1 MKQKIR
7 AISLFIIF
15 ILFFSS
21 LTAFAQDTESATA
34 DIVFTHDMHS
44 YIDPVQ
50 VNENGVLVEK
60 GGFAR
65 IKTIIDSVKKQNEN
79 TFVLD
84 GGDFSMGTLY
94 QSVFS
99 EKALEL
105 RLLGLMGYQATTIG
119 NHEFDYRSD
128 GLAKMLDAA
137 KASNDPLPIIV
148 QSNINWEA
156 SQGEYTEMLHKSM
169 ENYGVKKY
177 AIIQAGDLKAAVFG
191 LMGKEAASYAPT
203 SGLIFDDIVESSKE
217 IVNEIKKNENVD
229 LIIALSHSGTNSDPK
244 SSEDEIL
251 AKEVPEI
258 DVIISGHSHTYMDN
272 PILIGDT
279 AVVSAGEYG
288 RFVGN
293 LKLSKKENNRW
304 KVDQFTPIP
313 VDESIEPD
321 PDLQKTIDHYRESLN
336 SYIQLFGFDSYD
348 QIIARNPYP
357 FDSVQALYKDP
368 VDNPLGNLI
377 SDSYVY
383 EIKKVE
389 GENYIPV
396 DVAIVPVGIIRS
408 TLNQGDIHVRDAYE
422 ILSLGIGEDGISGYP
437 LINVYLT
444 GAELRMVAE
453 IDASLSD
460 LMSGTKL
467 YWSGLYSEF
476 NPHRMILNRVVDVK
490 LIGEDGSLKDLD
502 DKKLY
507 RVVAGLYSGQMLGAV
522 ESMSK
527 GLLQLKPK
535 DKDGNPLEGFS
546 SVIIKN
552 QSGMEVKEW
561 YAFADYL
568 SSFEKIDGISTIPA
582 KYAKSEGRKVIND
595 STGIKDILR
604 NPSAPFLKVAGI
616 LLLAILIIVLIIILL
631 VKLIRRITRKQ
642 SNKIAEK

>member
-1 MKQKIR
+1 MKQKIK

-21 LTAFAQDTESATA
+21 FTAFAQDIESATA

-65 IKTIIDSVKKQNEN
+65 IKTIIDSAKKQNEN

-137 KASNDPLPIIV
+137 KASNDPLPMIV

-321 PDLQKTIDHYRESLN
+321 PDLQKTIDRYRESLN
-336 SYIQLFGFDSYD
+336 SYIQLFGFDSYN

-368 VDNPLGNLI
+368 IDNPLGNLI

-437 LINVYLT
+437 LISVYLT

-568 SSFEKIDGISTIPA
+568 SSFEKTDGISTIPA

-595 STGIKDILR
+595 STDLKDILR

-616 LLLAILIIVLIIILL
+616 LLLAILIIVLVIILL

>member
-34 DIVFTHDMHS
+34 DIVFTHDLHS

-568 SSFEKIDGISTIPA
+568 SSFEKTDGISIIPA
-582 KYAKSEGRKVIND
+582 KYSKSEGRKVIND

-631 VKLIRRITRKQ
+631 VKLIRRVTRKQ

>member
-34 DIVFTHDMHS
+34 DIVFTHDLHS

-313 VDESIEPD
+313 VDESVEPD

-535 DKDGNPLEGFS
+535 DKDGNPLESFS

-582 KYAKSEGRKVIND
+582 KYSKSEGRKVIND

>member
-1 MKQKIR
+1 MKQKIK

-21 LTAFAQDTESATA
+21 FTAFAQDIESATA
-34 DIVFTHDMHS
+34 DIFFTHDMHS

-65 IKTIIDSVKKQNEN
+65 IKTIIDSAKKQNEN

-137 KASNDPLPIIV
+137 KASNDPLPMIV
-148 QSNINWEA
+148 QSNINWGA

-321 PDLQKTIDHYRESLN
+321 PDLQKTIDRYRESLN
-336 SYIQLFGFDSYD
+336 SYIQLFGFDSYN

-368 VDNPLGNLI
+368 IDNPLGNLI

-437 LINVYLT
+437 LISVYLT

-568 SSFEKIDGISTIPA
+568 SSFEKQMGFRQFPPNMPRA
-582 KYAKSEGRKVIND
+582 KVEKLSMTVP
-595 STGIKDILR
+595 ILR
-604 NPSAPFLKVAGI
+604 IFYEI
-616 LLLAILIIVLIIILL
+616 RVLH
-631 VKLIRRITRKQ
+631 
-642 SNKIAEK
+642 S

>member
-34 DIVFTHDMHS
+34 DIVFTHDLHS

-65 IKTIIDSVKKQNEN
+65 IKTIIDSVKTQNEN

-321 PDLQKTIDHYRESLN
+321 PDLQKTIDRYRESLN

-437 LINVYLT
+437 LISVYLT

-582 KYAKSEGRKVIND
+582 KYSKSEGRKVIND

>member
-21 LTAFAQDTESATA
+21 LTAFAQDIESATA

-293 LKLSKKENNRW
+293 LQLSKKENNRW

-582 KYAKSEGRKVIND
+582 KYSKSEGRKVIND

-631 VKLIRRITRKQ
+631 VKLIRRVTRKQ

>member
-1 MKQKIR
+1 MKQKIK

-21 LTAFAQDTESATA
+21 FTAFAQDIESATA

-65 IKTIIDSVKKQNEN
+65 IKTIIDSVKTQNEN

-137 KASNDPLPIIV
+137 KASNDPLPMIV

-156 SQGEYTEMLHKSM
+156 SQSEYTEMLHKSM

-321 PDLQKTIDHYRESLN
+321 PDLQKTIDRYRESLN
-336 SYIQLFGFDSYD
+336 SYIQLFGFDSYN

-368 VDNPLGNLI
+368 IDNPLGNLI

-437 LINVYLT
+437 LISVYLT

-568 SSFEKIDGISTIPA
+568 SSFEKTDGISTIPA

-595 STGIKDILR
+595 STDLKDILR

-616 LLLAILIIVLIIILL
+616 LLLAILIIVLVIILL

>member
-65 IKTIIDSVKKQNEN
+65 TKTIIDSVKKQNEN

-304 KVDQFTPIP
+304 KIDQFTPIP
-313 VDESIEPD
+313 VDESVEPD

-396 DVAIVPVGIIRS
+396 DVAIVPVGIVRS

-568 SSFEKIDGISTIPA
+568 SSFEKTDGISTIPA
-582 KYAKSEGRKVIND
+582 KYSKSEGRKVIND

-631 VKLIRRITRKQ
+631 VKLIRKITRKQ

>member
-34 DIVFTHDMHS
+34 DIVFTHDLHS

-336 SYIQLFGFDSYD
+336 SYIQLFGFDSYN

-568 SSFEKIDGISTIPA
+568 SSFEKTDGISIIPA
-582 KYAKSEGRKVIND
+582 KYSKSEGRKVIND

-631 VKLIRRITRKQ
+631 VKLIRRVTRKQ

>member
-1 MKQKIR
+1 MKQKIK

-21 LTAFAQDTESATA
+21 FTAFAQDIESATA

-137 KASNDPLPIIV
+137 KASNDPLPMIV

-321 PDLQKTIDHYRESLN
+321 PDLQKTIDRYRESLN
-336 SYIQLFGFDSYD
+336 SYIQLFGFDSYN

-368 VDNPLGNLI
+368 IDNPLGNLI

-437 LINVYLT
+437 LISVYLT

-568 SSFEKIDGISTIPA
+568 SSFEKTDGISTIPA

-595 STGIKDILR
+595 STDLKDILR

-616 LLLAILIIVLIIILL
+616 LLLAILIIVLVIILL

>member
-1 MKQKIR
+1 MKQKIK

-137 KASNDPLPIIV
+137 KASNDPLPMIV

-321 PDLQKTIDHYRESLN
+321 PDLQKTIDRYRESLN
-336 SYIQLFGFDSYD
+336 SYIQLFGFDSYN

-568 SSFEKIDGISTIPA
+568 SSFEKTDGISTIPA

-595 STGIKDILR
+595 STDLKDILR

-616 LLLAILIIVLIIILL
+616 LLLAILIIVLVIILL

>member
-1 MKQKIR
+1 MKQKIK

-21 LTAFAQDTESATA
+21 LTAFAQDIESATA

-65 IKTIIDSVKKQNEN
+65 IKTIIDSAKKQNEN

-137 KASNDPLPIIV
+137 KASNDPLPMIV

-321 PDLQKTIDHYRESLN
+321 PDLQKTIDRYRESLN
-336 SYIQLFGFDSYD
+336 SYIQLFGFDSYN

-437 LINVYLT
+437 LISVYLT

-568 SSFEKIDGISTIPA
+568 SSFEKTDGISTIPA

-595 STGIKDILR
+595 STDLKDILR

-616 LLLAILIIVLIIILL
+616 LLLVILIIVLVIILL
-631 VKLIRRITRKQ
+631 VRLIRRITRKQ

>member
-1 MKQKIR
+1 MKQKIK

-21 LTAFAQDTESATA
+21 FTAFAQDIESATA

-44 YIDPVQ
+44 YIDPAQ

-65 IKTIIDSVKKQNEN
+65 IKTIIDSVKTQNEN

-137 KASNDPLPIIV
+137 KASNDPLPMIV
-148 QSNINWEA
+148 QSNINWGA

-321 PDLQKTIDHYRESLN
+321 PDLQKTIDRYRESLN
-336 SYIQLFGFDSYD
+336 SYIQLFGFDSYN

-368 VDNPLGNLI
+368 IDNPLGNLI

-437 LINVYLT
+437 LISVYLT

-568 SSFEKIDGISTIPA
+568 SSFEKTDGISTIPA

-595 STGIKDILR
+595 STDLKDILR

-616 LLLAILIIVLIIILL
+616 LLLVILIIVLVIILL
-631 VKLIRRITRKQ
+631 VRLIRRITRKQ

>member
-1 MKQKIR
+1 MKQKIK

-21 LTAFAQDTESATA
+21 FTAFAQDTESATA
-34 DIVFTHDMHS
+34 DIVFTHDLHS

-137 KASNDPLPIIV
+137 KASNDPLPMIV
-148 QSNINWEA
+148 QSNINWGA

-321 PDLQKTIDHYRESLN
+321 PDLQKTIDRYRESLN
-336 SYIQLFGFDSYD
+336 SYIQLFGFDSYN

-368 VDNPLGNLI
+368 IDNPLGNLI

-582 KYAKSEGRKVIND
+582 KYSKSEGRKVIND

>member
-1 MKQKIR
+1 MKQKIK

-21 LTAFAQDTESATA
+21 FTAFAQDIESATA

-65 IKTIIDSVKKQNEN
+65 IKTIIDSAKKQNEN

-321 PDLQKTIDHYRESLN
+321 PDLQKTIDRYRESLN
-336 SYIQLFGFDSYD
+336 SYIQLFGFDSYN

-368 VDNPLGNLI
+368 IDNPLGNLI

-437 LINVYLT
+437 LISVYLT

-568 SSFEKIDGISTIPA
+568 SSFEKTDGISTIPA

-595 STGIKDILR
+595 STDLKDILR

-616 LLLAILIIVLIIILL
+616 LLLVILIIVLVIILL
-631 VKLIRRITRKQ
+631 VRLIRRITRKQ

>member
-34 DIVFTHDMHS
+34 DIVFTHDLHS

-128 GLAKMLDAA
+128 GLAKMLNAA
-137 KASNDPLPIIV
+137 KASNDPLPIIF

-535 DKDGNPLEGFS
+535 DKDGNPLESFS

-582 KYAKSEGRKVIND
+582 KYSKSEGRKVIND

-604 NPSAPFLKVAGI
+604 NPSAPFLKVTGI

>member
-34 DIVFTHDMHS
+34 DIVFTHDLHS

-288 RFVGN
+288 QFVGN

-437 LINVYLT
+437 LISVYLT

-568 SSFEKIDGISTIPA
+568 SSFEKTDGISTIPA
-582 KYAKSEGRKVIND
+582 KYSKSEGRKVIND

>member
-34 DIVFTHDMHS
+34 DIVFTHDLHS

-293 LKLSKKENNRW
+293 LQLSKKENNRW

-336 SYIQLFGFDSYD
+336 SYIQLFGFDSYN

-568 SSFEKIDGISTIPA
+568 SSFEKTDGISIIPA
-582 KYAKSEGRKVIND
+582 KYSKSEGRKVIND

>member
-34 DIVFTHDMHS
+34 DIVFTHDLHS

-229 LIIALSHSGTNSDPK
+229 LIIALSHSGTNSDSK

-313 VDESIEPD
+313 VDESVEPD

-568 SSFEKIDGISTIPA
+568 SSFEKTDGISTIPA

>member
-34 DIVFTHDMHS
+34 DIVFTHDLHS

-128 GLAKMLDAA
+128 GLAKMLNAA
-137 KASNDPLPIIV
+137 KASNDPLPIIF

-293 LKLSKKENNRW
+293 LQLSKKENNRW

-336 SYIQLFGFDSYD
+336 SYIQLFGFDSYN

-568 SSFEKIDGISTIPA
+568 SSFEKTDGISIIPA
-582 KYAKSEGRKVIND
+582 KYSKSEGRKVIND

>member
-1 MKQKIR
+1 MKQKIK

-21 LTAFAQDTESATA
+21 LTAFAQDIESATA

-65 IKTIIDSVKKQNEN
+65 IKTIIDSAKKQNEN

-137 KASNDPLPIIV
+137 KASNDPLPMIV

-156 SQGEYTEMLHKSM
+156 SQSEYTEMLHKSM

-279 AVVSAGEYG
+279 TVVSAGEYG

-321 PDLQKTIDHYRESLN
+321 PDLQKTIDRYRESLN
-336 SYIQLFGFDSYD
+336 SYIQLFGFDSYN

-368 VDNPLGNLI
+368 IDNPLGNLI

-437 LINVYLT
+437 LISVYLT

-568 SSFEKIDGISTIPA
+568 SSFEKQMGFRQFPPNMPRA
-582 KYAKSEGRKVIND
+582 KVEKLSMTVP
-595 STGIKDILR
+595 ILR
-604 NPSAPFLKVAGI
+604 IFYEI
-616 LLLAILIIVLIIILL
+616 RVL
-631 VKLIRRITRKQ
+631 R
-642 SNKIAEK
+642 S

>member
-34 DIVFTHDMHS
+34 DIVFTHDLHS

-293 LKLSKKENNRW
+293 LQLSKKENNRW

-568 SSFEKIDGISTIPA
+568 SSFEKTDGISIIPA
-582 KYAKSEGRKVIND
+582 KYSKSEGRKVIND

>member
-1 MKQKIR
+1 MKQKIK

-21 LTAFAQDTESATA
+21 FTAFAQDIESATA

-65 IKTIIDSVKKQNEN
+65 IKTIIDSAKKQNEN

-137 KASNDPLPIIV
+137 KASNDPLPMIV
-148 QSNINWEA
+148 QSNINWGA

-321 PDLQKTIDHYRESLN
+321 PDLQKTIDRYRESLN
-336 SYIQLFGFDSYD
+336 SYIQLFGFDSYN

-368 VDNPLGNLI
+368 IDNPLGNLI

-437 LINVYLT
+437 LISVYLT

-568 SSFEKIDGISTIPA
+568 SSFEKTDGISTIPA

-595 STGIKDILR
+595 STDLKDILR

-616 LLLAILIIVLIIILL
+616 LLLVILIIVLVIILL

>member
-34 DIVFTHDMHS
+34 DIVFTHDLHS

-229 LIIALSHSGTNSDPK
+229 LIIALSHSGTNSDSK

-304 KVDQFTPIP
+304 KVDLFTPIP

-568 SSFEKIDGISTIPA
+568 SSFEKTDGISTIPA
-582 KYAKSEGRKVIND
+582 KYSKSEGRKVIND
-595 STGIKDILR
+595 STDLKDILR

>member
-34 DIVFTHDMHS
+34 DIVFTHDLHS

-128 GLAKMLDAA
+128 GLAKMLNAA
-137 KASNDPLPIIV
+137 KASNDPLPMIV
-148 QSNINWEA
+148 QSNINWGA

-229 LIIALSHSGTNSDPK
+229 LIIALSHSGTNSDSK

-396 DVAIVPVGIIRS
+396 DVAIVPVGIVRS

-437 LINVYLT
+437 LISVYLT

-460 LMSGTKL
+460 LMSGNKL

-490 LIGEDGSLKDLD
+490 LIGEVGSLKDLD

-568 SSFEKIDGISTIPA
+568 SSFEKTDGISTIPA

-595 STGIKDILR
+595 STGIKDILL

-631 VKLIRRITRKQ
+631 VKLIRRVTRKQ

>member
-1 MKQKIR
+1 MKQKIK

-21 LTAFAQDTESATA
+21 FTAFAQDIESATA

-65 IKTIIDSVKKQNEN
+65 IKTIIDSAKKQNEN

-137 KASNDPLPIIV
+137 KASNDPLPMIV

-156 SQGEYTEMLHKSM
+156 SQSEYTEMLHKSM

-321 PDLQKTIDHYRESLN
+321 PDLQKTIDRYRESLN
-336 SYIQLFGFDSYD
+336 SYIQLFGFDSYN

-368 VDNPLGNLI
+368 IDNPLGNLI

-437 LINVYLT
+437 LISVYLT

-568 SSFEKIDGISTIPA
+568 SSFEKTDGISTIPA

-595 STGIKDILR
+595 STDLKDILR

-616 LLLAILIIVLIIILL
+616 LLLAILIIVLVIILL

>member
-34 DIVFTHDMHS
+34 DIVFTHDLHS

-229 LIIALSHSGTNSDPK
+229 LIIALSHSGTNSDSK

-568 SSFEKIDGISTIPA
+568 SSFEKTDGISTIPA

>member
-1 MKQKIR
+1 
-7 AISLFIIF
+7 
-15 ILFFSS
+15 
-21 LTAFAQDTESATA
+21 
-34 DIVFTHDMHS
+34 MHS

-65 IKTIIDSVKKQNEN
+65 IKTIIDSAKKQNEN

-137 KASNDPLPIIV
+137 KASNDPLPMIV

-321 PDLQKTIDHYRESLN
+321 PDLQKTIDRYRESLN
-336 SYIQLFGFDSYD
+336 SYIQLFGFDSYN

-368 VDNPLGNLI
+368 IDNPLGNLI

-437 LINVYLT
+437 LISVYLT

-535 DKDGNPLEGFS
+535 DKDGNPLESFS

-582 KYAKSEGRKVIND
+582 KYSKSEGRKVIND

-616 LLLAILIIVLIIILL
+616 LLLAILIIVLVIILL

>member
-34 DIVFTHDMHS
+34 DIVFTHDLHS

-293 LKLSKKENNRW
+293 LQLSKKENNRW

-336 SYIQLFGFDSYD
+336 SYIQLFGFDSYN

-568 SSFEKIDGISTIPA
+568 SSFEKTDGISIIPA
-582 KYAKSEGRKVIND
+582 KYSKSEGRKVIND

-631 VKLIRRITRKQ
+631 VKLIRRVTRKQ

>member
-34 DIVFTHDMHS
+34 DIVFTHDLHS

-304 KVDQFTPIP
+304 KIDQFTPIP
-313 VDESIEPD
+313 VDESVEPD

-437 LINVYLT
+437 LISVYLT

-568 SSFEKIDGISTIPA
+568 SSFEKTDGISTITA

-595 STGIKDILR
+595 STEIKDILR

>member
-34 DIVFTHDMHS
+34 DIVFTHDLHS

-535 DKDGNPLEGFS
+535 DKDGNPLESFS

-604 NPSAPFLKVAGI
+604 NPSAPFLKVTGI

>member
-1 MKQKIR
+1 M
-7 AISLFIIF
+7 
-15 ILFFSS
+15 
-21 LTAFAQDTESATA
+21 
-34 DIVFTHDMHS
+34 
-44 YIDPVQ
+44 
-50 VNENGVLVEK
+50 
-60 GGFAR
+60 
-65 IKTIIDSVKKQNEN
+65 
-79 TFVLD
+79 
-84 GGDFSMGTLY
+84 
-94 QSVFS
+94 
-99 EKALEL
+99 
-105 RLLGLMGYQATTIG
+105 
-119 NHEFDYRSD
+119 
-128 GLAKMLDAA
+128 
-137 KASNDPLPIIV
+137 
-148 QSNINWEA
+148 
-156 SQGEYTEMLHKSM
+156 
-169 ENYGVKKY
+169 
-177 AIIQAGDLKAAVFG
+177 
-191 LMGKEAASYAPT
+191 
-203 SGLIFDDIVESSKE
+203 
-217 IVNEIKKNENVD
+217 
-229 LIIALSHSGTNSDPK
+229 
-244 SSEDEIL
+244 
-251 AKEVPEI
+251 
-258 DVIISGHSHTYMDN
+258 
-272 PILIGDT
+272 
-279 AVVSAGEYG
+279 
-288 RFVGN
+288 
-293 LKLSKKENNRW
+293 
-304 KVDQFTPIP
+304 
-313 VDESIEPD
+313 
-321 PDLQKTIDHYRESLN
+321 N

-568 SSFEKIDGISTIPA
+568 SSFEKTDGISIIPA
-582 KYAKSEGRKVIND
+582 KYSKSEGRKVIND

>member
-1 MKQKIR
+1 MKQKIK

-21 LTAFAQDTESATA
+21 FTAFAQDIESATA

-65 IKTIIDSVKKQNEN
+65 IKTIIDSAKKQNEN

-137 KASNDPLPIIV
+137 KASNDPLPMIV

-229 LIIALSHSGTNSDPK
+229 LIIALSHSGTNSDRK

-279 AVVSAGEYG
+279 TVVSAGEYG

-321 PDLQKTIDHYRESLN
+321 PDLQKTIDRYRESLN
-336 SYIQLFGFDSYD
+336 SYIQLFGFDSYN

-368 VDNPLGNLI
+368 IDNPLGNLI

-437 LINVYLT
+437 LISVYLT

-535 DKDGNPLEGFS
+535 DKYGNPLEGFS

-595 STGIKDILR
+595 STDLKDILR

-616 LLLAILIIVLIIILL
+616 LLLVILIIVLVIILL
-631 VKLIRRITRKQ
+631 VRLIRRITREQ

>member
-34 DIVFTHDMHS
+34 DIVFTHDLHS

-128 GLAKMLDAA
+128 GLAKMLNAA
-137 KASNDPLPIIV
+137 KASNDPLPIIF

-595 STGIKDILR
+595 STDLKDILR
-604 NPSAPFLKVAGI
+604 NPSAPFLKVTGI
-616 LLLAILIIVLIIILL
+616 LLLAILIIVLIIIL
-631 VKLIRRITRKQ
+631 
-642 SNKIAEK
+642 

>member
-34 DIVFTHDMHS
+34 DIVFTHDLHS

-336 SYIQLFGFDSYD
+336 SYIQLFGFDSYN

-437 LINVYLT
+437 LISVYLT

-568 SSFEKIDGISTIPA
+568 SSFEKTDGISTIPA
-582 KYAKSEGRKVIND
+582 KYSKSEGRKVIND

>member
-1 MKQKIR
+1 MKQKIK

-34 DIVFTHDMHS
+34 DIVFTHDLHS

-137 KASNDPLPIIV
+137 KASNDPLPMIV
-148 QSNINWEA
+148 QSNINWGA

-321 PDLQKTIDHYRESLN
+321 PDLQKTIDRYRESLN

-368 VDNPLGNLI
+368 IDNPLGNLI

-582 KYAKSEGRKVIND
+582 KYSKSEGRKVIND

>member
-1 MKQKIR
+1 
-7 AISLFIIF
+7 
-15 ILFFSS
+15 
-21 LTAFAQDTESATA
+21 
-34 DIVFTHDMHS
+34 
-44 YIDPVQ
+44 
-50 VNENGVLVEK
+50 
-60 GGFAR
+60 
-65 IKTIIDSVKKQNEN
+65 
-79 TFVLD
+79 
-84 GGDFSMGTLY
+84 
-94 QSVFS
+94 
-99 EKALEL
+99 
-105 RLLGLMGYQATTIG
+105 
-119 NHEFDYRSD
+119 
-128 GLAKMLDAA
+128 
-137 KASNDPLPIIV
+137 
-148 QSNINWEA
+148 
-156 SQGEYTEMLHKSM
+156 
-169 ENYGVKKY
+169 
-177 AIIQAGDLKAAVFG
+177 
-191 LMGKEAASYAPT
+191 
-203 SGLIFDDIVESSKE
+203 
-217 IVNEIKKNENVD
+217 
-229 LIIALSHSGTNSDPK
+229 
-244 SSEDEIL
+244 
-251 AKEVPEI
+251 
-258 DVIISGHSHTYMDN
+258 
-272 PILIGDT
+272 
-279 AVVSAGEYG
+279 
-288 RFVGN
+288 
-293 LKLSKKENNRW
+293 
-304 KVDQFTPIP
+304 
-313 VDESIEPD
+313 
-321 PDLQKTIDHYRESLN
+321 
-336 SYIQLFGFDSYD
+336 
-348 QIIARNPYP
+348 
-357 FDSVQALYKDP
+357 VQALYKDP
-368 VDNPLGNLI
+368 IDNPLGNLI

-568 SSFEKIDGISTIPA
+568 SSFEKTDGISTIPA
-582 KYAKSEGRKVIND
+582 KYSKSEGRKVIND
-595 STGIKDILR
+595 STDLKDILR

-616 LLLAILIIVLIIILL
+616 LLLAILIIVLVIILL

>member
-34 DIVFTHDMHS
+34 DIVFTHDLHS

-128 GLAKMLDAA
+128 GLAKMLNAA
-137 KASNDPLPIIV
+137 KASNDPLPIIF

-604 NPSAPFLKVAGI
+604 NPSAPFLKVTGI

-631 VKLIRRITRKQ
+631 VRMIRRINRKQ

>member
-34 DIVFTHDMHS
+34 DIVFTHDLHS

-229 LIIALSHSGTNSDPK
+229 LIIALSHSGTNSDSK

-568 SSFEKIDGISTIPA
+568 SSFEKTDGISTIPA
-582 KYAKSEGRKVIND
+582 KYSKSEGRKVIND